1 MIKKNL
7 LNITISLL
15 LSFLII
21 YLSFSNTWNFF
32 WNSLSIPAQEPFS
45 DLKAHIH
52 FYNCFIKGINIYN
65 QPCELIPLG
74 NANIS
79 THPEIW
85 LKIVH
90 FFYLNNSVVYNI
102 FVLTILTIYF
112 FSLFKIY
119 SNLKNFK
126 NKILFFIFFL
136 STTNL
141 ILLERFATDIF
152 IFILI
157 FIILNFNNKILKGL
171 LIFIGILLKY
181 YPIFLTSIFLK
192 NKKYL
197 FFFSSI
203 FILFI
208 FFIYSDQIKLV
219 NNNILEVALMVAY
232 GVRSITKAIYHLSIE
247 YNFLINDTN
256 YSFFKNVTIIIFII
270 YSLLLIYLGF
280 LRPQKFEINL
290 NDQLSNYFIA
300 GSSIYLGTFI
310 FGSNFDYRLIFLIFT
325 IPYVTSL
332 KNGLI
337 KNILIICYLISLNSF
352 LIQHS
357 EYFISSDVRHWIYF
371 LKAFILYL
379 CKFLVFTLL
388 CFLIGSHLKIINF
401 FKLNDKKKQN

>member
-7 LNITISLL
+7 LNIALSLL
-15 LSFLII
+15 SSFLIF
-21 YLSFSNTWNFF
+21 YLSLSNSWSFF
-32 WNSLSIPAQEPFS
+32 WGSLSIPAQDPFS

-52 FYNCFIKGINIYN
+52 FYNCFIEGINIYT

-90 FFYLNNSVVYNI
+90 FLNLNNSVVYNFFI
-102 FVLTILTIYF
+102 LTILTIYF
-112 FSLFKIY
+112 FSLIKIY
-119 SNLKNFK
+119 SNSISPK
-126 NKILFFIFFL
+126 NKIFFFIFFF
-136 STTNL
+136 STTNF

-152 IFILI
+152 VFILI
-157 FIILNFNNKILKGL
+157 FIILNFNNKIIKGF

-197 FFFSSI
+197 FFLASF
-203 FILFI
+203 FVLFV
-208 FFIYSDQIKLV
+208 FFIYLDQIKLV
-219 NNNILEVALMVAY
+219 NNNILEVALIVAY

-247 YNFLINDTN
+247 YNFLINDSN

-270 YSLLLIYLGF
+270 YSLLLIFLGF
-280 LRPQKFEINL
+280 LRPQKFEISL

-300 GSSIYLGTFI
+300 GSSIYIGTFI

-325 IPYVTSL
+325 IPYLMSL
-332 KNGLI
+332 KNELI
-337 KNILIICYLISLNSF
+337 KNILIICYFISLNSF

-357 EYFISSDVRHWIYF
+357 EYFFSSDVLHWIYF
-371 LKAFILYL
+371 LKAFIVYL

-401 FKLNDKKKQN
+401 FKHNDQKK

>member
-1 MIKKNL
+1 M
-7 LNITISLL
+7 
-15 LSFLII
+15 
-21 YLSFSNTWNFF
+21 SNSWSFF

-45 DLKAHIH
+45 DLKAHIY
-52 FYNCFIKGINIYN
+52 FYNCFIKGINIYT

-90 FFYLNNSVVYNI
+90 FLNLNNSVVYNI
-102 FVLTILTIYF
+102 FILTILTIYF
-112 FSLFKIY
+112 FSLIKIY
-119 SNLKNFK
+119 SNSISLKS
-126 NKILFFIFFL
+126 KIFFFIFFL
-136 STTNL
+136 STTNF

-157 FIILNFNNKILKGL
+157 FFILNFNNKIIKGF

-197 FFFSSI
+197 FFFSSF
-203 FILFI
+203 FILFV
-208 FFIYSDQIKLV
+208 FFIYLDQLKLV
-219 NNNILEVALMVAY
+219 NNNILEVALIVAY

-247 YNFLINDTN
+247 YNFLINESN
-256 YSFFKNVTIIIFII
+256 YSFFKNVTILIFII
-270 YSLLLIYLGF
+270 YSLLLIFLGF
-280 LRPQKFEINL
+280 LRPQKFEISL

-300 GSSIYLGTFI
+300 GSSIYIGTFI

-325 IPYVTSL
+325 IPYLMSL
-332 KNGLI
+332 KNELI
-337 KNILIICYLISLNSF
+337 KNILIICYFISLNSF

-357 EYFISSDVRHWIYF
+357 EYFVSSDVLHWIYF
-371 LKAFILYL
+371 LKAFIVYL

-388 CFLIGSHLKIINF
+388 CFLIGSHIKNINF
-401 FKLNDKKKQN
+401 FKLNDQKK

>member
-1 MIKKNL
+1 LIKKNL
-7 LNITISLL
+7 LNIALSLL
-15 LSFLII
+15 SSFLIF
-21 YLSFSNTWNFF
+21 YLSLSNSWSFF
-32 WNSLSIPAQEPFS
+32 WGSLSIPAQDPFS

-52 FYNCFIKGINIYN
+52 FYNCFIEGINIYT

-90 FFYLNNSVVYNI
+90 FLNLNNSVVYNFFI
-102 FVLTILTIYF
+102 LTILTIYF
-112 FSLFKIY
+112 FSLIKIY
-119 SNLKNFK
+119 SNSISPK
-126 NKILFFIFFL
+126 NKIFFFIFFF
-136 STTNL
+136 STTNF

-152 IFILI
+152 VFILI
-157 FIILNFNNKILKGL
+157 FIILNFNNKIIKGF

-197 FFFSSI
+197 FFLASF
-203 FILFI
+203 FVLFV
-208 FFIYSDQIKLV
+208 FFIYLDQIKLV
-219 NNNILEVALMVAY
+219 NNNILEVALIVAY

-247 YNFLINDTN
+247 YNFLINDSN

-270 YSLLLIYLGF
+270 YSLLLIFLGF
-280 LRPQKFEINL
+280 LRPQKFEISL

-300 GSSIYLGTFI
+300 GSSIYIGTFI

-325 IPYVTSL
+325 IPYLMSL
-332 KNGLI
+332 KNELI
-337 KNILIICYLISLNSF
+337 KNILIICYFISLNSF

-357 EYFISSDVRHWIYF
+357 EYFFSSDVLHWIYF
-371 LKAFILYL
+371 LKAFIVYL

-401 FKLNDKKKQN
+401 FKHNDQKK

>member
-7 LNITISLL
+7 LNIALSLL
-15 LSFLII
+15 LSFLIF
-21 YLSFSNTWNFF
+21 YLSLSNSWPFF
-32 WNSLSIPAQEPFS
+32 WGSLSIPAQDPFS

-52 FYNCFIKGINIYN
+52 FYNCFIEGINIYT

-90 FFYLNNSVVYNI
+90 FLNLNNSVFYNFFI
-102 FVLTILTIYF
+102 LTILTIYF
-112 FSLFKIY
+112 FSLIKIY
-119 SNLKNFK
+119 SNSISLKS
-126 NKILFFIFFL
+126 KIFFFIFFL
-136 STTNL
+136 STTNF

-157 FIILNFNNKILKGL
+157 FIILNFNNKIIKGF

-197 FFFSSI
+197 FFFSSF
-203 FILFI
+203 FILFV
-208 FFIYSDQIKLV
+208 FFIYLDQLKLV
-219 NNNILEVALMVAY
+219 NNNILEVALIVAY

-247 YNFLINDTN
+247 YNFLINDSN
-256 YSFFKNVTIIIFII
+256 YGFFKNVTIIIFII
-270 YSLLLIYLGF
+270 YSLLLIFLGF
-280 LRPQKFEINL
+280 LRPQKFEISL

-300 GSSIYLGTFI
+300 GSSIYIGTFI

-325 IPYVTSL
+325 IPYLMSL
-332 KNGLI
+332 KNELM
-337 KNILIICYLISLNSF
+337 KNILIICYFISLNSF

-357 EYFISSDVRHWIYF
+357 EYFVSSDVLHWIYF
-371 LKAFILYL
+371 LKAFIVYF

-388 CFLIGSHLKIINF
+388 CFLLGSHIKNINF
-401 FKLNDKKKQN
+401 FKLNDQKK